1 MFLTGPQMNVSKQ
14 TAIVFGFDFLVSD
27 DYWIKHD
34 QLGARDDHR
43 LHGKRLS

>member
-14 TAIVFGFDFLVSD
+14 TDFVFGLDFFGH